1 MPTTNQYGTL
11 KRLSENFLALSS
23 LQLINYVLPLFLIPL
38 IIKALGVEGFGVYA
52 FIFAI
57 ATYGMAFAD
66 YGFDLSATY
75 HISLHKNN
83 SQKIN
88 EIFSS
93 VLWIKLF
100 LALFFLLILTLAVY
114 SIDKLYLYKEF
125 IFLSYGMVLG
135 NVLLPLW
142 YFQGIEKMRFI
153 LYLNGFLKFT
163 FFILVILFIKTE
175 EDLDLLILLHSS
187 TSLMVGFLGLYIAI
201 KYFNIKIFRVDNRD
215 ILFYL
220 KDGWYIFTSKIA
232 VIFYGNF
239 STIIVGFYTS
249 PLILGYYALTIKIL
263 GAIGNLLDPLSRVAY
278 PYLLTLYQSS
288 NQNFIKRNMQLSV
301 IIFSIMVPLSFI
313 VYLYA
318 REILEIISQKEI
330 TELNVQLLKIASL
343 LLIVYPY
350 ASQFTNILV
359 SIKESKTLNKILI
372 STAILNLILAPLVLT
387 YYEIQAM
394 IWLHVFIA
402 YYLIIMKLYFIYK
415 KLKAV

>member
-1 MPTTNQYGTL
+1 MLNPNQHSTL

-38 IIKALGVEGFGVYA
+38 IIKALGIEGFGIYA

-75 HISLHKNN
+75 HISLHKENPH
-83 SQKIN
+83 KIN

-125 IFLSYGMVLG
+125 IFLSYGMVIG

-153 LYLNGFLKFT
+153 LYLNGFLKLT
-163 FFILVILFIKTE
+163 FFILVVLFIKE
-175 EDLDLLILLHSS
+175 RGDLGLLIIFHSI
-187 TSLMVGFLGLYIAI
+187 TSLLVGFFGLYIAI
-201 KYFNIKIFRVDNRD
+201 KYFNIEISRVNREK

-220 KDGWYIFTSKIA
+220 KDGWYIFTAKIA
-232 VIFYGNF
+232 VIFYSNF
-239 STIIVGFYTS
+239 TTIIVGFYMS
-249 PLILGYYALTIKIL
+249 PLILGYYALTIKVL

-288 NQNFIKRNMQLSV
+288 NQNFIKRNIQLS
-301 IIFSIMVPLSFI
+301 IIILSIMIPLSTL
-313 VYLYA
+313 VYFYA

-330 TELNVQLLKIASL
+330 TELNVQLLQIGSL

-350 ASQFTNILV
+350 ATQFTNMLV
-359 SIKESKTLNKILI
+359 SIKESKILNKILI
-372 STAILNLILAPLVLT
+372 SAAILNLILAPLVLK
-387 YYEIQAM
+387 YYDIKTM
-394 IWLHVFIA
+394 IWLHVLIA

-415 KLKAV
+415 KLKEA

>member
-1 MPTTNQYGTL
+1 MPKPNQYGTL